1 MKYKITE
8 LSTQE
13 MKVEYEDGSWASI
26 PSTAGATKVD
36 YLIQI
41 QNMLPTSA
49 SDVPIS
55 EHPMKIGDE
64 GVVGEGI
71 PADEQ
76 PDYEWKWDGARA
88 VNYPS
93 YSVQLEALYDAR
105 KGDNTKLDA
114 IDAHIEM
121 VKTKFPKDSKIWSI
135 IEMEAATKE
144 LQADSRWVTD

>member
-8 LSTQE
+8 ISNLE

-26 PSTAGATKVD
+26 PSVAGYEKVD

-49 SDVPIS
+49 SEVPVA

-71 PADEQ
+71 PADELAVRLHQ
-76 PDYEWKWDGARA
+76 CCMHLPPRPQLAR
-88 VNYPS
+88 
-93 YSVQLEALYDAR
+93 LL
-105 KGDNTKLDA
+105 
-114 IDAHIEM
+114 
-121 VKTKFPKDSKIWSI
+121 
-135 IEMEAATKE
+135 
-144 LQADSRWVTD
+144 